1 MFSSTISAHAEE
13 IPEFSYGGFL
23 GVKINDLSSSKA
35 RKLGF
40 ENQYG
45 AYLSYVFP
53 SSPAAE
59 AGLRIFDYIIE
70 VEGKVLKKSFRLSCI
85 V

>member
-1 MFSSTISAHAEE
+1 MFSSVISARAEE

-45 AYLSYVFP
+45 AYLSYVYP

-59 AGLRIFDYIIE
+59 AGLRIFDYIVE
-70 VEGKVLKKSFRLSCI
+70 VEKKVLKNLY
-85 V
+85 